1 MTFVINNKKTFLSLV
16 QNLMRF
22 SWLSEAFS
30 MTMPLHAGYIL
41 KRHYRYTEN
50 EFLENLKVCDLV
62 PTKQKAPFRSYLR
75 NKEPGSPAFVQQIT
89 KDGKELTV
97 LVLTQN
103 VRLNGV
109 DCAYVIAVERE
120 QIESVNRLQ
129 VKQQKRTRQAQTKNS
144 LVQMPL

>member
-1 MTFVINNKKTFLSLV
+1 MAIGSFFYDNAFACWIYTKKTLQIIEVNKKSLC
-16 QNLMRF
+16 LY
-22 SWLSEAFS
+22 
-30 MTMPLHAGYIL
+30 G
-41 KRHYRYTEN
+41 YTEN

-75 NKEPGSPAFVQQIT
+75 SKEPGSPAFVQQIT